1 MSFKDGVFFFG
12 RRETYML
19 KPAAS
24 AFIALMK
31 SLGAEV
37 PTLHTSGHGD
47 AASIDRLIRSVE
59 PSVIIPVHTERPDWF
74 ARYEDECQVIY
85 DCSDFEV

>member
-12 RRETYML
+12 RRETYKL

-37 PTLHTSGHGD
+37 PMLHTSGHSD
-47 AASIDRLIRSVE
+47 VASIDRLIRSVE
-59 PSVIIPVHTERPDWF
+59 PSSIIPVHTERPDWF